1 MKSARSM
8 ENPLQMFTGK
18 HLRREKETKTMI
30 NLMKYEVRRQV
41 LSKGIIVGAFLALVA
56 AFFGFYWKGE
66 ALGATMIVTLL
77 SLATMVIVFLAP
89 FEFSYIFDK
98 DMNTRQG
105 YLLCLIPQKSTTI
118 LISKLLVA
126 LLQSTVLYALFFT
139 VVPFCERLCGNK
151 FGMNPGIIGEMVQE
165 TTSGLSGVADKIEFW
180 AVLLTLWLF
189 FACLG
194 MFVTAIPGKG
204 KLVSLLGVVLFFV
217 AIFLMFF
224 LMDKIDWLF
233 DYLKTPELVG
243 DIAEWVYI
251 VGVDVAL
258 FFGTARL
265 MDKKVSL

>member
-18 HLRREKETKTMI
+18 HLRREEMKNMLK
-30 NLMKYEVRRQV
+30 LMKYEFFRQ
-41 LSKGIIVGAFLALVA
+41 LFSKGVITGGFLTLVA
-56 AFFGFYWKGE
+56 GFFGLYFAGN
-66 ALGATMIVTLL
+66 ALGATMMVTVI
-77 SLATMVIVFLAP
+77 SLATIIILFWAP
-89 FEFSYIFDK
+89 FELTVTFDK

-105 YLLCLIPQKSTTI
+105 YLLCLVPQKSTTI

-126 LLQSTVLYALFFT
+126 LIQSVVLYAVFFT
-139 VVPFCERLCGNK
+139 VVPFCEKLCGSK
-151 FGMNPGIIGEMVQE
+151 FGETPGFIGQIVHDV
-165 TTSGLSGVADKIEFW
+165 TSELNGGSDVIEFG

-194 MFVTAIPGKG
+194 MFVTAISGKG
-204 KLVSLLGVVLFFV
+204 KLASLFGVVLFFA

-224 LMDKIDWLF
+224 LLDKIDWLF
-233 DYLKTPELVG
+233 DYLKTPELVW
-243 DIAEWVYI
+243 DIVEWVYI
-251 VGVDVAL
+251 IGIDLAL

>member
-8 ENPLQMFTGK
+8 ENPLQMFTEK
-18 HLRREKETKTMI
+18 RLRREKETKTMI

-56 AFFGFYWKGE
+56 AFFGFYFAGNSF
-66 ALGATMIVTLL
+66 GATMLVTVMG
-77 SLATMVIVFLAP
+77 LATIIVIFWAP
-89 FEFSYIFDK
+89 FELTYTFDR

-105 YLLCLIPQKSTTI
+105 YLLCLIPQKSTTV
-118 LISKLLVA
+118 LLSKLFVV
-126 LLQSTVLYALFFT
+126 LLQSIVIYSVFFT
-139 VVPFCERLCGNK
+139 VVPYCERLCSNK
-151 FGMNPGIIGEMVQE
+151 FGEAPAFIGQIIWDASAEFNGAFDI
-165 TTSGLSGVADKIEFW
+165 LEFW

-204 KLVSLLGVVLFFV
+204 KLASLFGVIFFFA

-224 LMDKIDWLF
+224 LMEKIDWLF
-233 DYLKTPELVG
+233 DNLKTPEFVG
-243 DIAEWVYI
+243 NIVEWVYI
-251 VGVDVAL
+251 IGIDVAL
-258 FFGTARL
+258 FFGTAKL